1 MKHQQQQLELAFPG
15 AMDSLSFATPQERA
29 LAIQVKLSIVAALDH
44 VDQLSLAAIKPTWS
58 QQEAVHV
65 ICRPRAVNICCFRPR
80 GPAIIS
86 SYFEAT
92 WSEQAAV

>member
-29 LAIQVKLSIVAALDH
+29 LAIQVIKLSIVADLDH

-58 QQEAVHV
+58 QQEAVV
-65 ICRPRAVNICCFRPR
+65 C
-80 GPAIIS
+80 
-86 SYFEAT
+86 YL
-92 WSEQAAV
+92 